1 MGSVNSQSADGR
13 DEVASARAA
22 SAPVIDADPNDS
34 HAALSHQT
42 VRPSPESTLPDSPR
56 AWHSPAAWAR
66 LLLVLALAL
75 VLDLGSKTWAF
86 HNVAGTPVK
95 LDRKTLLADPD
106 WNVPHHPGVH
116 ALPWGLLDLQLVI
129 NRGAV
134 FGIGANRRFF
144 FIAFTLGA
152 LAAGMLVFGR
162 FTHVNN
168 RLAHIAIGL
177 ILAGGIGNLYDRI
190 VFGVVRDFLH
200 MLPDRNLPFGWT
212 WPGGSPEMFP
222 WVFNLADTMLLTGMG
237 LLILHMHRHEKRQRA
252 ASAVTAPAA
261 AG

>member
-1 MGSVNSQSADGR
+1 MGSVNSQSADSR
-13 DEVASARAA
+13 DEAPAART
-22 SAPVIDADPNDS
+22 APVSDSDADPTAS
-34 HAALSHQT
+34 RAAL
-42 VRPSPESTLPDSPR
+42 PSPTAAPSTDSTPQPR
-56 AWHSPAAWAR
+56 AWHSAAAWVR
-66 LLLVLALAL
+66 LLLVLGLALA
-75 VLDLGSKTWAF
+75 LDLGSKSWAF
-86 HNVAGTPVK
+86 RNVAGAPVI
-95 LDRKTLLADPD
+95 LDRQTLLADPD
-106 WNVPHHPGVH
+106 YNVPHHPGVK
-116 ALPWGLLDLQLVI
+116 ALPWNLLDLQLVI

-168 RLAHIAIGL
+168 RLAHVAIGL

-237 LLILHMHRHEKRQRA
+237 LLILHMHRNEKRQRA
-252 ASAVTAPAA
+252 ASAVAAPAA